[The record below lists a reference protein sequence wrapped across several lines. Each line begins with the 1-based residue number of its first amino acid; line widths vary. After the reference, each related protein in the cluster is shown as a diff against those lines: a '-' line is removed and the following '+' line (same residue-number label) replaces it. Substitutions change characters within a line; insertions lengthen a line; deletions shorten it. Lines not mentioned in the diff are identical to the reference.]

1 MGVNSFISAVVHA
14 GASPFLSPNSHTQ
27 QQLAFSWLM
36 NLITRNVR
44 EKRTLVSFARASWAV
59 CHFPSSLYDLQIR
72 QNTAIY
78 LTSQRG
84 KIAAFRWQR
93 WSWHIF
99 RGVHLLLMTSFQKHI
114 ASSTFIWCTVQ
125 SPLKGTRK
133 HANTSASTSHAHP
146 KPLCYWIEMEP
157 TTHFLGVLI

>member
-14 GASPFLSPNSHTQ
+14 GAAPFLSPNSHTQ
-27 QQLAFSWLM
+27 QQLASSWLM
-36 NLITRNVR
+36 NLITRNVNG
-44 EKRTLVSFARASWAV
+44 KRNLVRFARASWAV
-59 CHFPSSLYDLQIR
+59 CHFPSPLYDLQIR
-72 QNTAIY
+72 KNTAVY
-78 LTSQRG
+78 LTSQRD
-84 KIAAFRWQR
+84 KIAAFRWWR

-99 RGVHLLLMTSFQKHI
+99 RAVHLLLMISFEKHI

-125 SPLKGTRK
+125 MPLKGTRK

-157 TTHFLGVLI
+157 TAHFLGVLI